1 MYETAKWRQLYLH
14 DDVSACGPFT
24 LSTLDVA
31 LWAGPGARRQ
41 EELLLVGGRG
51 GGGGGVAGAGQR
63 AVLRSLGAAVPGRG
77 RDPGQ
82 RAQGFVFR
90 CVCLLISSKR
100 CL

>member
-1 MYETAKWRQLYLH
+1 MAPTAL

-31 LWAGPGARRQ
+31 LWARPGACRQ

-51 GGGGGVAGAGQR
+51 GGGVAGAGQR
-63 AVLRSLGAAVPGRG
+63 AVLLRGAAVPGRG

>member
-1 MYETAKWRQLYLH
+1 MYETAKWRQLYLR
-14 DDVSACGPFT
+14 DIGQACGPFT

-31 LWAGPGARRQ
+31 LWARPGARWQ
-41 EELLLVGGRG
+41 EELLLVGGR
-51 GGGGGVAGAGQR
+51 GGGGVAGAGQR

-90 CVCLLISSKR
+90 CVCLLITWKR

>member
-1 MYETAKWRQLYLH
+1 MMCRPTIQ
-14 DDVSACGPFT
+14 
-24 LSTLDVA
+24 LDVA

-77 RDPGQ
+77 RDPGR
-82 RAQGFVFR
+82 RAHSGIR
-90 CVCLLISSKR
+90 VCLVI
-100 CL
+100 